1 MSQSLYE
8 GGPRSGI
15 LNQVVEGMA
24 VYDRDQ
30 KRVGKVRDIFFGS
43 GDDEADQERPGPAPD
58 ADVSD
63 ASPLSGLANAMAGD
77 DTPAVLRARLL
88 RQGYVQIDSAGLF
101 AADRY
106 ATPEQIAS
114 VGEDRVV
121 LNVTADELVE
131 R

>member
-1 MSQSLYE
+1 MSQVPYE
-8 GGPRSGI
+8 GDPRSGI
-15 LNQVVEGMA
+15 LNRVVEGMA
-24 VYDRDQ
+24 VYDRNQ

-43 GDDEADQERPGPAPD
+43 GDEEADQERPGPSPD
-58 ADVSD
+58 ADASD
-63 ASPLSGLANAMAGD
+63 TSPLREFANAVADD
-77 DTPAVLRARLL
+77 DTPSVLRARLL

-114 VGEDRVV
+114 VDQDRVV

>member
-30 KRVGKVRDIFFGS
+30 KRIGKVRDIFFGS
-43 GDDEADQERPGPAPD
+43 GDDEADQERPGPSPD
-58 ADVSD
+58 ADASD
-63 ASPLSGLANAMAGD
+63 ASPFRAFAQTVVDD
-77 DTPAVLRARLL
+77 DTPSVLRARLL

-114 VGEDRVV
+114 VEGDRVL

>member
-1 MSQSLYE
+1 MSQSQYE

-24 VYDRDQ
+24 VYDRDE

-63 ASPLSGLANAMAGD
+63 ASPLGGLANAMAGD

-114 VGEDRVV
+114 VGEDRII